1 MLSSQKVRVSRGCFS
16 FLFFSGLLFT
26 RQAHAYL
33 DPGNGSFFI
42 QILIA
47 ALVGIPLTFTHWFKK
62 FKEFIRSR
70 FKKPSG

>member
-16 FLFFSGLLFT
+16 FLLFSGLLVT

-47 ALVGIPLTFTHWFKK
+47 TLIGLPLTFTEWFRKLK
-62 FKEFIRSR
+62 AFLKSR
-70 FKKPSG
+70 FKKPPK